1 MSRGSLSLKCAD
13 YSNASFFV
21 ESSLRESAQT
31 AASCYFFWKIKNDHT
46 AITAIRKK
54 MNIRIIMLFIGFYD
68 YTKLTKVLS
77 WRELTQTGSLAA
89 WPSRSGRSSTLRRP
103 SSLQPLGKTQKTTT
117 AIWKPIY
124 PFWRTFSNLGF
135 QISTSLAL
143 RCHWSLLFWLEFFEF
158 FESEFL
164 ALLSNKLSPQRRVCS
179 KARRLRRNL
188 FVPRMFAMFG
198 MVRVSWFGRGVLT
211 TPHRASTFSVLPFG
225 PGRLAFPSQFW
236 AHSKSM
242 QVIWSSLIRVNKS
255 LRWWLWWLQIS
266 RPNFRLEIL
275 VNCCGNNPHQHA
287 STNR

>member
-117 AIWKPIY
+117 AIYIHL
-124 PFWRTFSNLGF
+124 PFTLFEEPFQTWVFKFPLHSLSAVIGVSFFDSNSSNPNSSPCY
-135 QISTSLAL
+135 QIN
-143 RCHWSLLFWLEFFEF
+143 F
-158 FESEFL
+158 
-164 ALLSNKLSPQRRVCS
+164 RRS
-179 KARRLRRNL
+179 AASARRLGA
-188 FVPRMFAMFG
+188 FVATCSFQECLPCSA
-198 MVRVSWFGRGVLT
+198 WFGCHGSGV
-211 TPHRASTFSVLPFG
+211 ASWRLHTG
-225 PGRLAFPSQFW
+225 PRHFRCCRSALAAWPSRPSFEPTASQCKSSGHLWFVSTNLW
-236 AHSKSM
+236 DDGFDGSKS
-242 QVIWSSLIRVNKS
+242 
-255 LRWWLWWLQIS
+255 
-266 RPNFRLEIL
+266 PGPTFD
-275 VNCCGNNPHQHA
+275 
-287 STNR
+287 